1 MEAFQSNKPPCTVGQ
16 DQIEPELDVV
26 YPLFLRAR
34 SIRAVTY
41 LVISIDPP
49 SWSYWVFCGC
59 MSKPNVCLF
68 IPQLPCSLWLSTTQ

>member
-26 YPLFLRAR
+26 YPLFLLAR

-49 SWSYWVFCGC
+49 S
-59 MSKPNVCLF
+59 
-68 IPQLPCSLWLSTTQ
+68 